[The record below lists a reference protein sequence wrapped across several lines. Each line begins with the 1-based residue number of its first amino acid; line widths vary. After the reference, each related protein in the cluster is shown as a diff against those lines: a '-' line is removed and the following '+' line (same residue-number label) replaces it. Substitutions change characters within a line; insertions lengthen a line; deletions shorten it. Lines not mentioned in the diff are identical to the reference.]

1 MRQHSTTHSTRG
13 SLSDNKIP
21 KRVDKYTAG
30 YFTVLTQAQSSK
42 IKQTNKQIKQQERGK
57 KATKKNRFG
66 TKMREKMQTRQENN
80 ISKEMRP
87 QRNLLGRI
95 KAL

>member
-1 MRQHSTTHSTRG
+1 M
-13 SLSDNKIP
+13 
-21 KRVDKYTAG
+21 DKYTVG

-42 IKQTNKQIKQQERGK
+42 KSNKNKEQRGEGGRESHKEKQVWH
-57 KATKKNRFG
+57 KNE
-66 TKMREKMQTRQENN
+66 EKFQTRQEKHK

>member
-1 MRQHSTTHSTRG
+1 MR
-13 SLSDNKIP
+13 
-21 KRVDKYTAG
+21 KRKR
-30 YFTVLTQAQSSK
+30 SHK
-42 IKQTNKQIKQQERGK
+42 EKQVWHKNEGK
-57 KATKKNRFG
+57 
-66 TKMREKMQTRQENN
+66 KMQTRQENN